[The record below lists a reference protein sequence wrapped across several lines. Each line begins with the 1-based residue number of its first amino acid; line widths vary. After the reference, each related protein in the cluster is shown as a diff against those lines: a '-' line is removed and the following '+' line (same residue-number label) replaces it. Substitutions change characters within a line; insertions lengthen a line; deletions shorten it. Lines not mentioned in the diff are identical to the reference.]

1 MYTIPVWMRDAY
13 QKCAVNQRMEQVFVE
28 GALRWIAETSTEMNV
43 KDCVEPIGLKA
54 ASEKK
59 NGRFPPLRCQA
70 VHFAFLVCSLFSKN
84 CPKNYLKN
92 KI

>member
-43 KDCVEPIGLKA
+43 KDCVKPIGQKLRPRRKMDRSA
-54 ASEKK
+54 ARLSI
-59 NGRFPPLRCQA
+59 L
-70 VHFAFLVCSLFSKN
+70 HSSFALCSQRIVQIS
-84 CPKNYLKN
+84 
-92 KI
+92 I